1 MIKQFTLITF
11 FNLLFL
17 NNAFA
22 YNSENNCEKELSK
35 NDYKKAKQE
44 AEKLINNDP
53 YSGNFCMA
61 KVLFSE
67 NKAQESIA
75 LFEKT
80 EKLAQHPADQM
91 LSIMFKGLAYK
102 ENNDLKQAL
111 SIFTTGYETAKLGNS
126 KFVQFERRFLIQM
139 GDVKEKEK
147 DNEKAYEY
155 FAMALK
161 SSSNDDE
168 RAESYDRLA
177 KSAASQG
184 FYDRAREYSL
194 KGSIMY
200 QKSGY
205 LGEFAELTI
214 LKGEYEVLDNDY
226 EKGIRT
232 LKDLEEL
239 CIEAGGDYY
248 LAKTYLK
255 LYKLSK
261 EDKDVYLAKAKE
273 VATRIGADD
282 LIKDIN
288 SI

>member
-1 MIKQFTLITF
+1 MIKQLTLITF
-11 FNLLFL
+11 FKLLLL
-17 NNAFA
+17 NNVFA
-22 YNSENNCEKELSK
+22 YNNENNCEKELSN
-35 NDYKKAKQE
+35 NDYAKAKQE

-155 FAMALK
+155 FAMSLK

-177 KSAASQG
+177 KCAANQG

-194 KGSIMY
+194 KGSMMY
-200 QKSGY
+200 KKSGY

-232 LKDLEEL
+232 LKELEEL

-273 VATRIGADD
+273 VATRIGANDI
-282 LIKDIN
+282 IKDIN

>member
-1 MIKQFTLITF
+1 MIKQLTLITF
-11 FNLLFL
+11 FNLLLL
-17 NNAFA
+17 NNVFS
-22 YNSENNCEKELSK
+22 YNNENNCEKELSN
-35 NDYKKAKQE
+35 NDYAKAKQE

-53 YSGNFCMA
+53 FSGNFCMA

-75 LFEKT
+75 LFEKS

-155 FAMALK
+155 FAMSLK

-177 KSAASQG
+177 KCAANQG

-194 KGSIMY
+194 KGSMMY
-200 QKSGY
+200 KKSGY

-232 LKDLEEL
+232 LKELEEL

-273 VATRIGADD
+273 VATRIGANDI
-282 LIKDIN
+282 IKDIN

>member
-1 MIKQFTLITF
+1 MIKQLTLITF
-11 FNLLFL
+11 FNLLLL
-17 NNAFA
+17 NNVFA
-22 YNSENNCEKELSK
+22 YNNENNCEKELSN
-35 NDYKKAKQE
+35 NDYAKAKQE

-53 YSGNFCMA
+53 FSGNFCMA

-75 LFEKT
+75 LFEKS

-155 FAMALK
+155 FAMSLK

-177 KSAASQG
+177 KCAANQG

-194 KGSIMY
+194 KGSMMY
-200 QKSGY
+200 KKSGY

-232 LKDLEEL
+232 LKELEEL

-273 VATRIGADD
+273 VATRIGANDI
-282 LIKDIN
+282 IKDIN

>member
-11 FNLLFL
+11 FNLLLL
-17 NNAFA
+17 NNVFA
-22 YNSENNCEKELSK
+22 YNNENNCEKELSN
-35 NDYKKAKQE
+35 NDYAKAKQE

-53 YSGNFCMA
+53 FSGNFCMA

-75 LFEKT
+75 LFEKS

-155 FAMALK
+155 FAMSLK

-177 KSAASQG
+177 KCAANQG

-194 KGSIMY
+194 KGSMMY
-200 QKSGY
+200 KKSGY

-232 LKDLEEL
+232 LKELEEL

-273 VATRIGADD
+273 VATRIGANDI
-282 LIKDIN
+282 IKDIN

>member
-1 MIKQFTLITF
+1 MIKQLTLITF
-11 FNLLFL
+11 FNLLLL
-17 NNAFA
+17 NNVFA
-22 YNSENNCEKELSK
+22 YNNENNCEKELSN
-35 NDYKKAKQE
+35 NDYAKARQE

-53 YSGNFCMA
+53 FSGNFCMA

-75 LFEKT
+75 LFEKS

-155 FAMALK
+155 FAMSLK

-177 KSAASQG
+177 KCAANQG

-194 KGSIMY
+194 KGSMMY
-200 QKSGY
+200 KKSGY

-232 LKDLEEL
+232 LKELEEL

-273 VATRIGADD
+273 VATRIGANDI
-282 LIKDIN
+282 IKDIN

>member
-1 MIKQFTLITF
+1 MIKQLTLIIF
-11 FNLLFL
+11 FNLLFF
-17 NNAFA
+17 NNVFA
-22 YNSENNCEKELSK
+22 YNSENDCEKELSR
-35 NDYKKAKQE
+35 NDYAKAKQE

-53 YSGNFCMA
+53 FSGNFCMA
-61 KVLFSE
+61 KVLFSQ

-102 ENNDLKQAL
+102 ENNDLKQAF

-126 KFVQFERRFLIQM
+126 KFIQFERRFLIQM
-139 GDVKEKEK
+139 GDAKEKEK

-261 EDKDVYLAKAKE
+261 EDKEVYLAKAKE

>member
-1 MIKQFTLITF
+1 MIKQLTLITF

-17 NNAFA
+17 NNVFA

-35 NDYKKAKQE
+35 NDYAKAKQE
-44 AEKLINNDP
+44 AEKLIINDP
-53 YSGNFCMA
+53 FSGNFCMA

-111 SIFTTGYETAKLGNS
+111 SIFSTGYETAKLGNS

-232 LKDLEEL
+232 LKELEEL

-273 VATRIGADD
+273 VATRIGAND

>member
-1 MIKQFTLITF
+1 MIKQFTLIIF
-11 FNLLFL
+11 LKLLL
-17 NNAFA
+17 INNVFA
-22 YNSENNCEKELSK
+22 YNNENNCEKELSN
-35 NDYKKAKQE
+35 NDYAKAKQE

-53 YSGNFCMA
+53 FSGNFCMA

-75 LFEKT
+75 LFEKS

-102 ENNDLKQAL
+102 ENNDLKQSL

-155 FAMALK
+155 FAMSLK

-177 KSAASQG
+177 KCAANQG

-194 KGSIMY
+194 KGSMMY
-200 QKSGY
+200 KKSGY

-232 LKDLEEL
+232 LKELEEL

-273 VATRIGADD
+273 VATRIGANDI
-282 LIKDIN
+282 IKDIN

>member
-1 MIKQFTLITF
+1 MIKQLTLITF

-17 NNAFA
+17 NNVFA

-44 AEKLINNDP
+44 AEKLINNYP
-53 YSGNFCMA
+53 FSGNFCMA

-91 LSIMFKGLAYK
+91 LSIMLKGLAYK

-111 SIFTTGYETAKLGNS
+111 SIFSTGYETAKLGNS

-177 KSAASQG
+177 KTAASQG

-273 VATRIGADD
+273 VATRIGAND

>member
-1 MIKQFTLITF
+1 
-11 FNLLFL
+11 
-17 NNAFA
+17 
-22 YNSENNCEKELSK
+22 
-35 NDYKKAKQE
+35 
-44 AEKLINNDP
+44 
-53 YSGNFCMA
+53 
-61 KVLFSE
+61 
-67 NKAQESIA
+67 
-75 LFEKT
+75 
-80 EKLAQHPADQM
+80 
-91 LSIMFKGLAYK
+91 
-102 ENNDLKQAL
+102 
-111 SIFTTGYETAKLGNS
+111 
-126 KFVQFERRFLIQM
+126 
-139 GDVKEKEK
+139 
-147 DNEKAYEY
+147 
-155 FAMALK
+155 MALK

-214 LKGEYEVLDNDY
+214 LKGEYEVLDSDY

-273 VATRIGADD
+273 VATLIGAND

>member
-1 MIKQFTLITF
+1 MIKQFTLIIF
-11 FNLLFL
+11 LKLLLL
-17 NNAFA
+17 NNVFA
-22 YNSENNCEKELSK
+22 YNNENNCEKELSN
-35 NDYKKAKQE
+35 NDYAKAKQE

-53 YSGNFCMA
+53 FSGNFCMA

-75 LFEKT
+75 LFEKS

-155 FAMALK
+155 FAMSLK

-177 KSAASQG
+177 KCAANQG

-194 KGSIMY
+194 KGSMMY
-200 QKSGY
+200 KKSGY

-232 LKDLEEL
+232 LKELEEL

-273 VATRIGADD
+273 VATRIGANDI
-282 LIKDIN
+282 IKDIN

>member
-1 MIKQFTLITF
+1 MIKQFTLIIF
-11 FNLLFL
+11 LKLLLL
-17 NNAFA
+17 NNVFA
-22 YNSENNCEKELSK
+22 YNNENNCEKELSN
-35 NDYKKAKQE
+35 NDYAKAKQE

-53 YSGNFCMA
+53 FSGNFCMA

-67 NKAQESIA
+67 NKAQESID
-75 LFEKT
+75 LFEKS

-155 FAMALK
+155 FAMSLK

-177 KSAASQG
+177 KCAANQG

-194 KGSIMY
+194 KGSMMY
-200 QKSGY
+200 KKSGY

-232 LKDLEEL
+232 LKELEEL

-273 VATRIGADD
+273 VATRIGANDI
-282 LIKDIN
+282 IKDIN

>member
-1 MIKQFTLITF
+1 MIKQLTLITF
-11 FNLLFL
+11 FNLLLL
-17 NNAFA
+17 NNVFA
-22 YNSENNCEKELSK
+22 YNNENNCEKELSK
-35 NDYKKAKQE
+35 NDYAKAKQE
-44 AEKLINNDP
+44 AEKLIDNDP
-53 YSGNFCMA
+53 FSGNFCLA
-61 KVLFSE
+61 KVFFNE
-67 NKAQESIA
+67 NKVSESIL
-75 LFEKT
+75 LFEKS
-80 EKLAQHPADQM
+80 EKLAQHPANQM
-91 LSIMFKGLAYK
+91 LSIIFKGIAYK

-111 SIFTTGYETAKLGNS
+111 SVFTTGYETAKLGNS

-139 GDVKEKEK
+139 GDVKERQK

-155 FAMALK
+155 FAMSLK

-177 KSAASQG
+177 KCAANQG

-200 QKSGY
+200 QKSGF
-205 LGEFAELTI
+205 LDEFAELTI

-239 CIEAGGDYY
+239 CIEAGGDYF

-255 LYKLSK
+255 LYQLSK
-261 EDKDVYLAKAKE
+261 EDKDLYLAKAKE
-273 VATRIGADD
+273 VATRIGANDI
-282 LIKDIN
+282 IKDIN

>member
-1 MIKQFTLITF
+1 MIKQLTLITF

-17 NNAFA
+17 NNVFA

-53 YSGNFCMA
+53 FSGNFCMA

-75 LFEKT
+75 LFEKS

-139 GDVKEKEK
+139 GDVKEREK

-155 FAMALK
+155 FAMSLK

-177 KSAASQG
+177 KCAANQG

-194 KGSIMY
+194 KGSMMY
-200 QKSGY
+200 KKSGY

-232 LKDLEEL
+232 LKELEEL

-273 VATRIGADD
+273 VATRIGANDI
-282 LIKDIN
+282 IKDIN

>member
-1 MIKQFTLITF
+1 MIKQLTLITF
-11 FNLLFL
+11 FNLLLL
-17 NNAFA
+17 NNVFA
-22 YNSENNCEKELSK
+22 YNNENNCEKELSN
-35 NDYKKAKQE
+35 NDYAKAKQE

-53 YSGNFCMA
+53 FSGNFCMA

-67 NKAQESIA
+67 NKAQESIV
-75 LFEKT
+75 LFEKS

-102 ENNDLKQAL
+102 ENNDLKQAF
-111 SIFTTGYETAKLGNS
+111 SIFSTGYETAKLGNS

-155 FAMALK
+155 FAMSLK

-177 KSAASQG
+177 KCAANQG

-200 QKSGY
+200 KKSGY

-232 LKDLEEL
+232 LKELEEL

-273 VATRIGADD
+273 VATRIGANDI
-282 LIKDIN
+282 IKDIN

>member
-1 MIKQFTLITF
+1 MIKQLTLITF
-11 FNLLFL
+11 FNLLLL
-17 NNAFA
+17 NNVFA
-22 YNSENNCEKELSK
+22 YNNENNCEKELSN
-35 NDYKKAKQE
+35 NDYAKARQE
-44 AEKLINNDP
+44 AEKLIKNDP
-53 YSGNFCMA
+53 FSGNFCMA

-75 LFEKT
+75 LFEKS

-155 FAMALK
+155 FAMSLK

-177 KSAASQG
+177 KCAANQG

-194 KGSIMY
+194 KGSMMY
-200 QKSGY
+200 KKSGY

-232 LKDLEEL
+232 LKELEEL

-273 VATRIGADD
+273 VATRIGANDI
-282 LIKDIN
+282 IKDIN

>member
-1 MIKQFTLITF
+1 MIKQLTLITF
-11 FNLLFL
+11 FNLLLL
-17 NNAFA
+17 NNVFA
-22 YNSENNCEKELSK
+22 YNNENNCEKELSN
-35 NDYKKAKQE
+35 NDYAKARQE

-53 YSGNFCMA
+53 FSGNFCMA

-75 LFEKT
+75 LFEKS

-139 GDVKEKEK
+139 GDVKEREK

-155 FAMALK
+155 FAMSLK

-177 KSAASQG
+177 KCAANQG

-194 KGSIMY
+194 KGSMMY
-200 QKSGY
+200 KKSGY

-232 LKDLEEL
+232 LKELEEL

-261 EDKDVYLAKAKE
+261 EDKDLYLAKAKE
-273 VATRIGADD
+273 VATRIGANDI
-282 LIKDIN
+282 IKDIN

>member
-1 MIKQFTLITF
+1 MIKQLTLITF
-11 FNLLFL
+11 FNLLFF
-17 NNAFA
+17 NNVFA
-22 YNSENNCEKELSK
+22 YNSENDCEKELSR
-35 NDYKKAKQE
+35 NDYVKAKQE

-53 YSGNFCMA
+53 FSGNFCMA

-111 SIFTTGYETAKLGNS
+111 SIFSTGYETAKLGNS

-261 EDKDVYLAKAKE
+261 EDKDVYLTKAKE

>member
-1 MIKQFTLITF
+1 MIKQLTLITF

-17 NNAFA
+17 NNVFA

-53 YSGNFCMA
+53 FSGNFCMA

-102 ENNDLKQAL
+102 ENNDLKQSF
-111 SIFTTGYETAKLGNS
+111 SIFSTGYETAKLGNS

>member
-1 MIKQFTLITF
+1 MIKQLTLITF
-11 FNLLFL
+11 FNLLFF
-17 NNAFA
+17 NNVFS
-22 YNSENNCEKELSK
+22 YNSENDCEKELSN
-35 NDYKKAKQE
+35 NDYAKAKQE

-261 EDKDVYLAKAKE
+261 EDKDFYLAKAKE
-273 VATRIGADD
+273 VATRIGAND

>member
-1 MIKQFTLITF
+1 MIKQLTLITF

-17 NNAFA
+17 NNVFA

-147 DNEKAYEY
+147 DNEKAYEILCHGIKNHHQ
-155 FAMALK
+155 MMMSELNHMIVLLK
-161 SSSNDDE
+161 VLQP
-168 RAESYDRLA
+168 R
-177 KSAASQG
+177 
-184 FYDRAREYSL
+184 
-194 KGSIMY
+194 
-200 QKSGY
+200 
-205 LGEFAELTI
+205 I
-214 LKGEYEVLDNDY
+214 L
-226 EKGIRT
+226 
-232 LKDLEEL
+232 
-239 CIEAGGDYY
+239 
-248 LAKTYLK
+248 
-255 LYKLSK
+255 
-261 EDKDVYLAKAKE
+261 
-273 VATRIGADD
+273 
-282 LIKDIN
+282 
-288 SI
+288 

>member
-1 MIKQFTLITF
+1 MIKQLTLITF
-11 FNLLFL
+11 FNLLLL
-17 NNAFA
+17 NNVFA
-22 YNSENNCEKELSK
+22 YNNENNCEKELSN
-35 NDYKKAKQE
+35 NDYAKAKQE

-53 YSGNFCMA
+53 FSGNFCMA

-67 NKAQESIA
+67 NKVQESIA
-75 LFEKT
+75 LFEKS

-155 FAMALK
+155 FAMSLK

-177 KSAASQG
+177 KCAANQG

-194 KGSIMY
+194 KGSMMY
-200 QKSGY
+200 KKSGY

-232 LKDLEEL
+232 LKELEEL

-273 VATRIGADD
+273 VATRIGANDI
-282 LIKDIN
+282 IKDIN

>member
-11 FNLLFL
+11 FSLLFL
-17 NNAFA
+17 NNVFA

-53 YSGNFCMA
+53 FSGNFCMA

-111 SIFTTGYETAKLGNS
+111 SIFSTGYETAKLGNS

-273 VATRIGADD
+273 VATRIGAND

>member
-1 MIKQFTLITF
+1 MIKQLTLITF

-17 NNAFA
+17 NNVFA

-53 YSGNFCMA
+53 FSGNFCMA

-102 ENNDLKQAL
+102 ENNDLKQSL
-111 SIFTTGYETAKLGNS
+111 SIFSTGYETAKLGNS

>member
-1 MIKQFTLITF
+1 MIKQLTLTTF
-11 FNLLFL
+11 FNLLLL
-17 NNAFA
+17 NNVFA
-22 YNSENNCEKELSK
+22 YNNENNCEKELSK
-35 NDYKKAKQE
+35 NDYAKAKQE
-44 AEKLINNDP
+44 AEKLIDNDP
-53 YSGNFCMA
+53 FSGNFCLA
-61 KVLFSE
+61 KVFFNE
-67 NKAQESIA
+67 NKVSESIL
-75 LFEKT
+75 LFEKS
-80 EKLAQHPADQM
+80 EKLAQHPANQM
-91 LSIMFKGLAYK
+91 LSIIFKGIAYK

-111 SIFTTGYETAKLGNS
+111 SVFTTGYETAKLGNS

-139 GDVKEKEK
+139 GDVKERQK

-155 FAMALK
+155 FAMSLK

-177 KSAASQG
+177 KCAANQG

-200 QKSGY
+200 QKSGF
-205 LGEFAELTI
+205 LNEFAELTI

-255 LYKLSK
+255 LYQLSK
-261 EDKDVYLAKAKE
+261 EDKDLYLAKAKE
-273 VATRIGADD
+273 VATRIGANDI
-282 LIKDIN
+282 IKDIN

>member
-1 MIKQFTLITF
+1 MIKQLTLITF

-17 NNAFA
+17 NDVFA

-35 NDYKKAKQE
+35 NDYAKAKQE

-53 YSGNFCMA
+53 FSGNFCMA

-75 LFEKT
+75 LFEKS

-91 LSIMFKGLAYK
+91 LSIMFKGLAHK

-155 FAMALK
+155 FAMSLK

-177 KSAASQG
+177 KCAANQG

-194 KGSIMY
+194 KGSMMY
-200 QKSGY
+200 KKSGY

-232 LKDLEEL
+232 LKELEEL

-273 VATRIGADD
+273 VATRIGANDI
-282 LIKDIN
+282 IKDIN

>member
-1 MIKQFTLITF
+1 MIKQLTLITF
-11 FNLLFL
+11 FNLLLL
-17 NNAFA
+17 NNVFA
-22 YNSENNCEKELSK
+22 YNNENNCEKELSK
-35 NDYKKAKQE
+35 NDYAKAKQE
-44 AEKLINNDP
+44 AEKLIDNDP
-53 YSGNFCMA
+53 FSGNFCLA
-61 KVLFSE
+61 KVFFNE
-67 NKAQESIA
+67 NKVSESIL
-75 LFEKT
+75 LFEKS
-80 EKLAQHPADQM
+80 EKLAQHPANQM
-91 LSIMFKGLAYK
+91 LSIIFKGIAYK
-102 ENNDLKQAL
+102 ENSDLKQAL
-111 SIFTTGYETAKLGNS
+111 SVFTTGYETAKLGNS

-139 GDVKEKEK
+139 GDVKERQK

-155 FAMALK
+155 FAMSLK

-177 KSAASQG
+177 KCAANQG

-200 QKSGY
+200 QKSGF
-205 LGEFAELTI
+205 LDEFAELTI

-255 LYKLSK
+255 LYQLSK
-261 EDKDVYLAKAKE
+261 EDKDLYLAKAKE
-273 VATRIGADD
+273 VATRIGANDI
-282 LIKDIN
+282 IKDIN

>member
-1 MIKQFTLITF
+1 MIKQFTLIIF
-11 FNLLFL
+11 LKLLLL
-17 NNAFA
+17 NNVFA
-22 YNSENNCEKELSK
+22 YNNENNCEKELSN
-35 NDYKKAKQE
+35 NDYAKAKQE

-53 YSGNFCMA
+53 FSGNFCMA

-67 NKAQESIA
+67 NKAQESID
-75 LFEKT
+75 LFEKS

-155 FAMALK
+155 FAMSLK

-177 KSAASQG
+177 KCAANQG

-194 KGSIMY
+194 KGSMMY
-200 QKSGY
+200 KKSGY

-232 LKDLEEL
+232 LKELEEL

-255 LYKLSK
+255 LYKISK
-261 EDKDVYLAKAKE
+261 EDKNRTSETKRPRY
-273 VATRIGADD
+273 I
-282 LIKDIN
+282 
-288 SI
+288 

>member
-1 MIKQFTLITF
+1 MIKQLTLITF
-11 FNLLFL
+11 FNLLLL
-17 NNAFA
+17 NNVFA
-22 YNSENNCEKELSK
+22 YNNENNCEKELSN
-35 NDYKKAKQE
+35 NDYAKAKQE

-53 YSGNFCMA
+53 FSGNFCMA

-75 LFEKT
+75 LFEKS

-155 FAMALK
+155 FAMSLK

-177 KSAASQG
+177 KCAANQG

-200 QKSGY
+200 KKSGY

-232 LKDLEEL
+232 LKELEEL

-273 VATRIGADD
+273 VATRIGANDI
-282 LIKDIN
+282 IKDIN

>member
-1 MIKQFTLITF
+1 MIKQLTLITF
-11 FNLLFL
+11 FNLLLL
-17 NNAFA
+17 NNVFA
-22 YNSENNCEKELSK
+22 YNNENNCEKELSN
-35 NDYKKAKQE
+35 NDYAKAKQE

-53 YSGNFCMA
+53 FSGNFCMA

-67 NKAQESIA
+67 NKAQESID
-75 LFEKT
+75 LFEKS

-177 KSAASQG
+177 KCAANQG

-194 KGSIMY
+194 KGSMMY
-200 QKSGY
+200 KKSGY

-232 LKDLEEL
+232 LKELEEL

-273 VATRIGADD
+273 VATRIGANDI
-282 LIKDIN
+282 IKDIN

>member
-1 MIKQFTLITF
+1 MIKQLTLITF
-11 FNLLFL
+11 FNLLFF
-17 NNAFA
+17 NNVFA
-22 YNSENNCEKELSK
+22 YNSENDCEKELSK
-35 NDYKKAKQE
+35 NDYAKAKQE

-53 YSGNFCMA
+53 FSGNFCMA

-177 KSAASQG
+177 QSAASQG

-226 EKGIRT
+226 DKGIRT

-273 VATRIGADD
+273 VATRIGAND

>member
-1 MIKQFTLITF
+1 MIKQLTLITF
-11 FNLLFL
+11 FNLLLL
-17 NNAFA
+17 NNVFA
-22 YNSENNCEKELSK
+22 YNNENNCEKELSK
-35 NDYKKAKQE
+35 NDYAKAKQE
-44 AEKLINNDP
+44 AEKLIDNDP
-53 YSGNFCMA
+53 FSGNFCLA
-61 KVLFSE
+61 KVFFNE
-67 NKAQESIA
+67 NKVSESIS
-75 LFEKT
+75 LFEKS
-80 EKLAQHPADQM
+80 EKLAQHPANQM
-91 LSIMFKGLAYK
+91 LSIIFKGIAYK

-111 SIFTTGYETAKLGNS
+111 SVFTTGYETAKLGNS

-139 GDVKEKEK
+139 GDVKERQK

-155 FAMALK
+155 FAMSLK

-177 KSAASQG
+177 KCAANQG

-200 QKSGY
+200 QKSGF
-205 LGEFAELTI
+205 LNEFAELTI

-239 CIEAGGDYY
+239 CIEAGGDYF

-255 LYKLSK
+255 LYQLSK
-261 EDKDVYLAKAKE
+261 EDKDLYLAKAKE
-273 VATRIGADD
+273 VATRIGANDI
-282 LIKDIN
+282 IKDIN

>member
-1 MIKQFTLITF
+1 MIKQLTLITF
-11 FNLLFL
+11 FNLLLL
-17 NNAFA
+17 NNVFA
-22 YNSENNCEKELSK
+22 YNNENNCEKELSN
-35 NDYKKAKQE
+35 NDYAKARQE

-53 YSGNFCMA
+53 FSGNFCMA

-75 LFEKT
+75 LFEKS

-139 GDVKEKEK
+139 GDVKEREK

-177 KSAASQG
+177 KCAANQG

-194 KGSIMY
+194 KGSMMY
-200 QKSGY
+200 KKSGY

-232 LKDLEEL
+232 LKELEEL

-261 EDKDVYLAKAKE
+261 EDKDLYLAKAKE
-273 VATRIGADD
+273 VATRIGANDI
-282 LIKDIN
+282 IKDIN

>member
-1 MIKQFTLITF
+1 MIKQLTLITF
-11 FNLLFL
+11 FNLLLL
-17 NNAFA
+17 NNVFA
-22 YNSENNCEKELSK
+22 YNNENNCEKELSN
-35 NDYKKAKQE
+35 NDYAKARQE

-53 YSGNFCMA
+53 FSGNFCMA

-75 LFEKT
+75 LFEKS

-155 FAMALK
+155 FAMSLK

-177 KSAASQG
+177 KCAANQG

-194 KGSIMY
+194 KGSMLY
-200 QKSGY
+200 KKSGY

-232 LKDLEEL
+232 LKELEEL

-273 VATRIGADD
+273 VATRIGANDI
-282 LIKDIN
+282 IKDIN

>member
-1 MIKQFTLITF
+1 MIKQLTLITF
-11 FNLLFL
+11 FNLLLL
-17 NNAFA
+17 NNVFA
-22 YNSENNCEKELSK
+22 YNNENNCEKELSK
-35 NDYKKAKQE
+35 NDYAKAKQE
-44 AEKLINNDP
+44 AEKLIDNDP
-53 YSGNFCMA
+53 FSGNFCLA
-61 KVLFSE
+61 KVFFNE
-67 NKAQESIA
+67 NKVSESIL
-75 LFEKT
+75 LFEKS
-80 EKLAQHPADQM
+80 EKLAQHPANQM
-91 LSIMFKGLAYK
+91 LSIIFKGIAYK
-102 ENNDLKQAL
+102 ENSDLKQAL
-111 SIFTTGYETAKLGNS
+111 SVFTTGYETAKLGNS

-139 GDVKEKEK
+139 GDVKERQK

-155 FAMALK
+155 FAMSLK

-177 KSAASQG
+177 KCAANQG

-200 QKSGY
+200 QKSGF
-205 LGEFAELTI
+205 LNEFAELTI

-239 CIEAGGDYY
+239 CIEAGGDYF

-255 LYKLSK
+255 LYQLSK
-261 EDKDVYLAKAKE
+261 EDKDLYLAKAKE
-273 VATRIGADD
+273 VATRIGANDI
-282 LIKDIN
+282 IKDIN

>member
-1 MIKQFTLITF
+1 MIKQLTLITF

-17 NNAFA
+17 NNVFA

-75 LFEKT
+75 LFEKS

-155 FAMALK
+155 FAMSLK

-177 KSAASQG
+177 KCAANQG

-194 KGSIMY
+194 KGSMMY
-200 QKSGY
+200 KKSGY

-232 LKDLEEL
+232 LKELEEL

-273 VATRIGADD
+273 VATRIGANDI
-282 LIKDIN
+282 IKDIN

>member
-1 MIKQFTLITF
+1 MIKQLTLITF
-11 FNLLFL
+11 FNLLLL
-17 NNAFA
+17 NNVFA
-22 YNSENNCEKELSK
+22 YNNENNCEKELSN
-35 NDYKKAKQE
+35 NDYAKAKQE

-53 YSGNFCMA
+53 FSGNFCMA

-75 LFEKT
+75 LFEKS

-102 ENNDLKQAL
+102 ENNDLKQSL

-155 FAMALK
+155 FAMSLK

-177 KSAASQG
+177 KCAANQG

-194 KGSIMY
+194 KGSMMY
-200 QKSGY
+200 KKSGY

-232 LKDLEEL
+232 LKELEEL

-273 VATRIGADD
+273 VATRIGANDI
-282 LIKDIN
+282 IKDIN

>member
-1 MIKQFTLITF
+1 MIKQLTLITF
-11 FNLLFL
+11 FNLLFF
-17 NNAFA
+17 NNVFA

-44 AEKLINNDP
+44 AEKLIINDP
-53 YSGNFCMA
+53 FSGNFCMA